1 MPPSLH
7 WVLVWLLGGI
17 TLGLFQLIWCFKQAG
32 FVKKIDPA
40 SKATLFLTLALIGQL
55 VLVLGAVGMVV
66 VSSGMV
72 AVSSSSGAVA
82 SVATIMGI
90 VGLLSLLIGIFWL
103 VAIFGMRG
111 SLVRYYNT
119 VEPMGLRLSGVMTFF
134 FSFLYFQYHM
144 SRIAK
149 WKKTGVLS

>member
-7 WVLVWLLGGI
+7 WVVVWLLGGI

-66 VSSGMV
+66 VSS
-72 AVSSSSGAVA
+72 SSGGVAGGVA
-82 SVATIMGI
+82 SVGAIMGI
-90 VGLLSLLIGIFWL
+90 VGLLILLIGIFCL

-144 SRIAK
+144 SRIAR

>member
-1 MPPSLH
+1 MH
-7 WVLVWLLGGI
+7 WVVVWLLGGI
-17 TLGLFQLIWCFKQAG
+17 TFGLFHLIWCFKQAG

-40 SKATLFLTLALIGQL
+40 SKARLFMILALVGLL
-55 VLVLGAVGMVV
+55 VMVFGAVGIVV
-66 VSSGMV
+66 
-72 AVSSSSGAVA
+72 VSSSSGVISGAISGA
-82 SVATIMGI
+82 GVATIIGI
-90 VGLLSLLIGIFWL
+90 VGLLSLLAGIFWL

-134 FSFLYFQYHM
+134 FNILYFQYHM

>member
-7 WVLVWLLGGI
+7 WVVVWLLGGI
-17 TLGLFQLIWCFKQAG
+17 TLGLFQLIWCFKQTG

-40 SKATLFLTLALIGQL
+40 SKATLFLTMAFIGQL

-66 VSSGMV
+66 VSS
-72 AVSSSSGAVA
+72 SSGAVA
-82 SVATIMGI
+82 GVATIMGI